1 MCVEIAEDIMI
12 AHPFNLCGKRIL
24 VTGASSGIGRAVAIA
39 CAAAGAS
46 MILTGRDRER
56 LEATLTSLNPAAGHQ
71 AIAADLTDPA
81 QMAALVDQAGA
92 LDGVVQS
99 AGVTGFA
106 PVRMMQQGLLDSV
119 MHANFTA
126 PVMLTQRLLFK
137 KALRNSASMVFISS
151 IAAHTGTVGVTA
163 YSSSKAA
170 LEGFIRNLALEVAPR
185 GMRANSV
192 APAIVATPLVSSDA
206 DFLAEKTKHYPF
218 GIGPPEDVAHAV
230 IYLLADA
237 SRKVT
242 GISLDLDGGLAWT

>member
-1 MCVEIAEDIMI
+1 MNN
-12 AHPFNLCGKRIL
+12 HPFHLNGKRIL

-39 CAAAGAS
+39 CARAGAS
-46 MILTGRDRER
+46 LVLTGRDRER
-56 LEATLTSLNPAAGHQ
+56 LEATLAELGAGGEHS
-71 AIAADLTDPA
+71 ILPADLTDAA
-81 QMAALVDQAGA
+81 QLAALADQAGM
-92 LDGVVQS
+92 LDGVVFS
-99 AGVTGFA
+99 AGITGFA
-106 PVRMMQQGLLDSV
+106 PVRMLQQGLLDSV

-126 PVMLTQRLLFK
+126 PVMLSQRLLFK
-137 KALRNSASMVFISS
+137 KALRNGASLVFLSS

-185 GMRANSV
+185 GMRANAL
-192 APAIVATPLVSSDA
+192 APAMVETPLVSTDA
-206 DFLAEKTKHYPF
+206 AFLAEKTRHYPF
-218 GIGPPEDVAHAV
+218 GIGQPEDVAHAA

>member
-1 MCVEIAEDIMI
+1 MNN
-12 AHPFNLCGKRIL
+12 HPFHLNGKRIL

-39 CAAAGAS
+39 CARAGAS
-46 MILTGRDRER
+46 LVLTGRDRER
-56 LEATLTSLNPAAGHQ
+56 LEATLAELGAGGEHS
-71 AIAADLTDPA
+71 ILPADLTDAA
-81 QMAALVDQAGA
+81 QLAALADQAGM
-92 LDGVVQS
+92 LDGVVFS
-99 AGVTGFA
+99 AGITGFA
-106 PVRMMQQGLLDSV
+106 PVRMLQQGLLDSV

-126 PVMLTQRLLFK
+126 PVMLCQRLLFK
-137 KALRNSASMVFISS
+137 KALRNGASLVFLSS

-185 GMRANSV
+185 GMRANAL
-192 APAIVATPLVSSDA
+192 APAMVETPLVSTDA
-206 DFLAEKTKHYPF
+206 AFLAEKTKHYPF
-218 GIGPPEDVAHAV
+218 GIGQPEDVAHAA

>member
-1 MCVEIAEDIMI
+1 MNN
-12 AHPFNLCGKRIL
+12 HPFHLNGKRIL

-39 CAAAGAS
+39 CARAGAS
-46 MILTGRDRER
+46 LVLTGRDRER
-56 LEATLTSLNPAAGHQ
+56 LEATLAELGAGGEHS
-71 AIAADLTDPA
+71 ILPADLTDAA
-81 QMAALVDQAGA
+81 QLAALADQAGM
-92 LDGVVQS
+92 LDGVVFS
-99 AGVTGFA
+99 AGITGFA
-106 PVRMMQQGLLDSV
+106 PVRMLQQGLLDSV

-126 PVMLTQRLLFK
+126 PVMLSQRLLFK
-137 KALRNSASMVFISS
+137 KALRNGASLVFLSS

-185 GMRANSV
+185 GMRANAL
-192 APAIVATPLVSSDA
+192 APAMVETPLVSTDA
-206 DFLAEKTKHYPF
+206 AFLAEKTKHYPF
-218 GIGPPEDVAHAV
+218 GIGQPEDVAHAA

>member
-1 MCVEIAEDIMI
+1 MI
-12 AHPFNLCGKRIL
+12 DHPFNLHGKRIL
-24 VTGASSGIGRAVAIA
+24 VTGASSGIGRAVAAA

-46 MILTGRDRER
+46 VILTGRNRER
-56 LEATLTSLNPAAGHQ
+56 LEAALATLDPAGGHQ
-71 AIAADLTDPA
+71 TIEAELTDPA
-81 QMAALVDQAGA
+81 QLAALADQAGL
-92 LDGVVQS
+92 LDGVVHS

-106 PVRMMQQGLLDSV
+106 PVRMLQQTLLDGV

-137 KALRNSASMVFISS
+137 KALRNGASMVFLSS

-185 GMRANSV
+185 GMRANAV
-192 APAIVATPLVSSDA
+192 APAIVQTPLVSSDA
-206 DFLAEKTKHYPF
+206 DFLAEKTKHYPL
-218 GIGPPEDVAHAV
+218 GIGQPEDVAHAV

>member
-1 MCVEIAEDIMI
+1 MNN
-12 AHPFNLCGKRIL
+12 HPFHLNGKRIL

-39 CAAAGAS
+39 CARAGAS
-46 MILTGRDRER
+46 LVLTGRDRER
-56 LEATLTSLNPAAGHQ
+56 LESTLAELGAGGEHLVLP
-71 AIAADLTDPA
+71 ADLTDAA
-81 QMAALVDQAGA
+81 QLAALADQAGM
-92 LDGVVQS
+92 LDGVVFS
-99 AGVTGFA
+99 AGITGFA
-106 PVRMMQQGLLDSV
+106 PVRMLQQGLLDAV

-126 PVMLTQRLLFK
+126 PVMLSQRLLFK
-137 KALRNSASMVFISS
+137 KALRNGASLVFLSS

-185 GMRANSV
+185 GMRANAL
-192 APAIVATPLVSSDA
+192 APAMVETPLVSTDA
-206 DFLAEKTKHYPF
+206 AFLAEKTKHYPF
-218 GIGPPEDVAHAV
+218 GIGQPEDVAHAA